1 MGWDGDSVGGR
12 SSVSSG
18 IAFALCS
25 LGLELSPYP
34 ALLGALSPPVF
45 VPLCPGR
52 TCNPCVPRSGR
63 FRICCSSALSL
74 LHSWGSSS
82 VLHPASL
89 GCPEQQTAEPS
100 GALLPF
106 LLLHVATK
114 RACCDAHCSS
124 VLYFVFPAGAVAPCK
139 SAAFRCPFAASREHC
154 SDR

>member
-52 TCNPCVPRSGR
+52 T
-63 FRICCSSALSL
+63 RI
-74 LHSWGSSS
+74 
-82 VLHPASL
+82 PASL
-89 GCPEQQTAEPS
+89 G
-100 GALLPF
+100 
-106 LLLHVATK
+106 VAG
-114 RACCDAHCSS
+114 
-124 VLYFVFPAGAVAPCK
+124 FVF
-139 SAAFRCPFAASREHC
+139 AAALH
-154 SDR
+154 